1 MRGSEKPS
9 WAVSPS
15 NAGYHFGTSGLS
27 VAVATGI
34 THPLDVLKVRL
45 QMQLVG
51 QKGPLAGMGQL
62 FVGVLKTEGPKSL
75 YLGLTPALTR
85 SVLYGGLRLGLYE
98 PSKYACNWAFG
109 SNNIFLKIASGG
121 FAGAFATAVTN
132 PIEVLKVRLQMNPNM
147 RNRGPIEELRR
158 IVSQEGIIAL
168 WKGVGP
174 AMARA
179 AALTASQLATYDE
192 TKRILISLASF
203 EEGFHLHLISSV
215 VAGTVSTFI
224 TAPMD
229 MVKTRLMLQR
239 ESKRVGNYKN
249 GFHCAYQV
257 IRTEGP
263 KALYKGGFAIFARL
277 GEVVTLPDI
286 SKGKR
291 QMDLEAKSFGHGL
304 RELGG
309 AVDLINQY
317 KLMPHYELFC
327 RRSIPSSISETHYLH
342 SVVGNLK
349 ICKGEGMELEQLFQD
364 GKFLR
369 KSDACIRPFNL
380 NALDDAF
387 HMRDATSV
395 NLSLA
400 EKGIPTT
407 VAKVK
412 SKLEEKVTKRKRL
425 DSKDKTTK
433 ECKKQKSLHKNKTYQ
448 KGKNSNFSSG
458 SNLEDLKKQGEK
470 LSNGL
475 NQHLPISVQLF
486 SQPEGIQHDSTVGG
500 NK

>member
-239 ESKRVGNYKN
+239 ESKRVG
-249 GFHCAYQV
+249 
-257 IRTEGP
+257 
-263 KALYKGGFAIFARL
+263 
-277 GEVVTLPDI
+277 EVVTLPDI
-286 SKGKR
+286 SKGKWILKPKALD
-291 QMDLEAKSFGHGL
+291 MVIGYTDYLIVYCTCVWWIYNFEVIGL

-309 AVDLINQY
+309 AVDLISQY
-317 KLMPHYELFC
+317 KLRPHYELFC

-349 ICKGEGMELEQLFQD
+349 ICKGEGMELEQLLQD
-364 GKFLR
+364 GTFLR
-369 KSDACIRPFNL
+369 KRDACIRPFNL

-387 HMRDATSV
+387 HMRDANSV

-412 SKLEEKVTKRKRL
+412 SKLEEKVTKRRRL

-433 ECKKQKSLHKNKTYQ
+433 DCKKQKSLHKNKTYQ
-448 KGKNSNFSSG
+448 KEKNGNFSSG

-470 LSNGL
+470 VERWTERLLESFEMN
-475 NQHLPISVQLF
+475 
-486 SQPEGIQHDSTVGG
+486 VGSYSLIR
-500 NK
+500 